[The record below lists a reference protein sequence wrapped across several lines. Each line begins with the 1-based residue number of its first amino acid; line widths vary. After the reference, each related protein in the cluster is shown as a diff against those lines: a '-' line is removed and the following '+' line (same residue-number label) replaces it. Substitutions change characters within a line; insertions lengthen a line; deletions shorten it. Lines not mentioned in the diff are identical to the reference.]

1 MKFGIIGAGPIGA
14 TLSHKLHGTGHAVKV
29 ADVRSV
35 DHLKNKDFSGQAVPV
50 EEVVK
55 DIDVLILSLPLFVI
69 ENLKPII
76 DQLEKDVIVVDTS
89 NYYPFRD
96 PQVKEI
102 EEGMPESVW
111 VSKQIGRDVVK
122 AFNSQLAYTLAERG
136 KAEHE
141 PGRIGMAVSGNDA
154 DQKAT
159 VMQIVNE
166 VGFDPVDNG
175 TLENSW
181 RHHPGT
187 PAYCTELSQGD
198 LRDAL
203 ERADKDAA
211 PKQRDEVG
219 KHFKPGMTHD
229 DVVQLNRQLYKG

>member
-1 MKFGIIGAGPIGA
+1 MKFGIIGAGPIGG
-14 TLSHKLHGTGHAVKV
+14 TLSHKLHGAGHAVKV
-29 ADVRSV
+29 ADVRST
-35 DHLKNKDFSGQAVPV
+35 DFLADKDFSGQAVPV

-55 DIDVLILSLPLFVI
+55 DIDVLILSLPLFLI

-76 DQLEKDVIVVDTS
+76 DQLEKHVIIVDTS

-102 EEGMPESVW
+102 EEGMPESEW

-136 KAEHE
+136 KAENE
-141 PGRIGMAVSGNDA
+141 SGRIGMAVSGND
-154 DQKAT
+154 DNQKAT
-159 VMQIVNE
+159 VMAIVNE

-181 RHHPGT
+181 RHQPGS
-187 PAYCTELSQGD
+187 PAYCTELN
-198 LRDAL
+198 RDALKVAL
-203 ERADKDAA
+203 ERADKNAA

-229 DVVQLNRQLYKG
+229 DVVQLNRQLYKD

>member
-14 TLSHKLHGTGHAVKV
+14 TLSHKLHDAGHAVKV
-29 ADVRSV
+29 ADVRST
-35 DHLKNKDFSGQAVPV
+35 DFLKDKDISGQAVPV

-76 DQLEKDVIVVDTS
+76 DKVEKHVIVVDTS

-122 AFNSQLAYTLAERG
+122 AFNNQLAYTLAERG
-136 KAEHE
+136 KAENE

-154 DQKAT
+154 EQKAT
-159 VMQIVNE
+159 VMGIINE

-175 TLENSW
+175 SLENSW

-187 PAYCTELSQGD
+187 PAYCTELSEND

-203 ERADKDAA
+203 ERADKEAA

-229 DVVQLNRQLYKG
+229 DVVQLNRKLYKA